1 MTADLSA
8 TTANLSKGRQVAWF
22 GRREPEFS
30 IDLIQDAV
38 SDLIINVRSM
48 RAEKLLGRILAGA
61 VRNVGF
67 DDLIGLLQ
75 ALGFKE
81 SGGRG
86 SHRVFVRSGVAE
98 ILTLQQV
105 GCQAKPYQVRQVVAL
120 IRQYYL
126 DVEEEP

>member
-1 MTADLSA
+1 
-8 TTANLSKGRQVAWF
+8 
-22 GRREPEFS
+22 
-30 IDLIQDAV
+30 
-38 SDLIINVRSM
+38 M

-86 SHRVFVRSGVAE
+86 SHRVFVRPGVAE
-98 ILTLQQV
+98 ILNLQQV
-105 GCQAKPYQVRQVVAL
+105 RGQAKPYQVRQVAAL
-120 IRQYYL
+120 IRQYNL
-126 DVEEEP
+126 DLEEEP